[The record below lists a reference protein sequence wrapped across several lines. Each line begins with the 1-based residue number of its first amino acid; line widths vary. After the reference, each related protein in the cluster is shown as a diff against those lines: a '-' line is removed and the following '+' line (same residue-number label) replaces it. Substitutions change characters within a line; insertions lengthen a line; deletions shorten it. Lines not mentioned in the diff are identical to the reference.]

1 MDPPLDRSPRDSET
15 PVMRHEAARS
25 GSAVTRAKDRGRQL
39 LSPLAARVGL
49 SSAGSADG
57 HEVAQILAD
66 EAFGEKLA
74 SLAEELGRPK
84 RQVGAEAGAHL
95 REMSATHSAGTGAA
109 FRRFSQWLARAHDVY
124 VDEDSIAR
132 LRALDR
138 QHSLLFLFSHRSY
151 LDGALVPEVVASGRM
166 SMPFTFGGA
175 NLNFFP
181 MGSIASRSGVIFIKR
196 STSDIP
202 VYRQALRAYIA
213 QLLKNRSNLAWS
225 IEGGRTRTGK
235 LRPPAFGIMRY
246 VADAVC
252 ETDGVDALI
261 VPVSIVYDQLHEV
274 SMMTSEAKGA
284 QKRPEDLR
292 WLYRFAREQ
301 RHRLGRA
308 YVDFGEPISLSERLA
323 ELRADEAAA
332 PYAIER
338 IALESCH
345 RINRATPVT
354 ATAIVSMAILGED
367 RALSLAQVQA
377 TVAPIADYLAERGW
391 RVAGA
396 FHLKERETLRRTL
409 QELVASGVLVAYD
422 GGTETVWR
430 IAPDKHLV
438 AAFYRNT
445 AIHVFVDRAIG
456 ELALLA
462 AAESDS
468 GDVVAVAEAEALRLR
483 ELLKFDFFFAGR
495 HAFGADIDAELRGVA
510 DPSHTRRKADTAEL
524 RARLATTRPHVAHL
538 VLRPFIDAY
547 QVVADRLADLD
558 VPFSEAEFL
567 DDCVAV
573 GQQWALQGRIASD
586 ESVTLELFRTA
597 LRLAD
602 HRGLLNSETPDLGK
616 LRESFADEIAVT
628 TGRIDTIAE
637 FHRAG
642 RA

>member
-1 MDPPLDRSPRDSET
+1 MADT
-15 PVMRHEAARS
+15 AARS
-25 GSAVTRAKDRGRQL
+25 GSALARARGRGAKL
-39 LSPLAARVGL
+39 VLPLASKVGL
-49 SSAGSADG
+49 APAGAADG
-57 HEVAQILAD
+57 REVAQILAD

-74 SLAEELGRPK
+74 TLAEDLGRPT

-124 VDEDSIAR
+124 VDEESIAR

-151 LDGALVPEVVASGRM
+151 LDGALVPEVVAQGRM

-181 MGSIASRSGVIFIKR
+181 MGGIASRSGVIFIKR

-202 VYRQALRAYIA
+202 VYRQALRSYIA
-213 QLLKNRSNLAWS
+213 QLLKNKANLAWS

-246 VADAVC
+246 VCDAVT
-252 ETDGVDALI
+252 EADGVDALI

-274 SMMTSEAKGA
+274 AMMTSEAKGA

-301 RHRLGRA
+301 RQRLGRA
-308 YVDFGEPISLSERLA
+308 YVDFGEPISLAQRMA
-323 ELRADEAAA
+323 ELQADEAAA

-396 FHLKERETLRRTL
+396 FNLKERETLRRTL

-468 GDVVAVAEAEALRLR
+468 GDFRAVAEAEALRLR
-483 ELLKFDFFFAGR
+483 ELLKFDFFFSGR
-495 HAFGADIDAELRGVA
+495 HEFGSDIDAELRQVA
-510 DPSHTRRKADTAEL
+510 APSASRRKADAAEL
-524 RARLATTRPHVAHL
+524 RSRLASTRPHVAHL
-538 VLRPFIDAY
+538 VLRPFLDAY
-547 QVVADRLADLD
+547 HIVADRLADLD

-573 GQQWALQGRIASD
+573 GQQWSLQGRITSD
-586 ESVTLELFRTA
+586 ESVTLELFKTA

-602 HRGLLNSETPDLGK
+602 HRGLLESDAPDLDK
-616 LRESFADEIAVT
+616 RREAFADEIEQTMA
-628 TGRIDTIAE
+628 RIDTIAE

>member
-1 MDPPLDRSPRDSET
+1 
-15 PVMRHEAARS
+15 MRHEGARS
-25 GSAVTRAKDRGRQL
+25 GSAVTRAKERGRHL
-39 LSPLAARVGL
+39 LSPLAERVGL
-49 SSAGSADG
+49 APAGPADG

-74 SLAEELGRPK
+74 SLAEELGRPE

-95 REMSATHSAGTGAA
+95 REMAATHSAGTGAA

-196 STSDIP
+196 STSDLP
-202 VYRQALRAYIA
+202 VYRAALRAYIA

-308 YVDFGEPISLSERLA
+308 YVDFGEPISLSERMA

-495 HAFGADIDAELRGVA
+495 HEFGADIDAELRGVA
-510 DPSHTRRKADTAEL
+510 DPAHSRRKADTAEL

-547 QVVADRLADLD
+547 HIVADRLADLD

-586 ESVTLELFRTA
+586 ESVTLELFKTA

-602 HRGLLNSETPDLGK
+602 HRGLLNPETPDLDK

>member
-1 MDPPLDRSPRDSET
+1 MT
-15 PVMRHEAARS
+15 HEAARS
-25 GSAVTRAKDRGRQL
+25 RSAVARAKDRGRQL
-39 LSPLAARVGL
+39 LSPLTARVGL
-49 SSAGSADG
+49 APAGSTDG

-95 REMSATHSAGTGAA
+95 REMAATHSAGTGAA

-132 LRALDR
+132 LRVLDR

-196 STSDIP
+196 STADIP

-308 YVDFGEPISLSERLA
+308 YVDFGEPISLAERMA

-396 FHLKERETLRRTL
+396 FNLKERETLRRTL
-409 QELVASGVLVAYD
+409 QELVASGVLVSYD

-495 HAFGADIDAELRGVA
+495 HEFGADIDAELRGVA
-510 DPSHTRRKADTAEL
+510 DPAHGRRKADTAEL

-547 QVVADRLADLD
+547 HIVADRLADLD
-558 VPFSEAEFL
+558 VPYQEGEFL

-573 GQQWALQGRIASD
+573 GQQWALQGRITSD
-586 ESVTLELFRTA
+586 ESVSLELFKTA

-602 HRGLLNSETPDLGK
+602 HRGLLDSENPDLGR
-616 LRESFADEIAVT
+616 LREDFADEIAVT

>member
-1 MDPPLDRSPRDSET
+1 
-15 PVMRHEAARS
+15 MRHEAARS
-25 GSAVTRAKDRGRQL
+25 GSAVARAKDRGRQL

-49 SSAGSADG
+49 APAGSDEG
-57 HEVAQILAD
+57 REVAQILAD

-84 RQVGAEAGAHL
+84 RQVGAEAGAYL

-202 VYRQALRAYIA
+202 VYRQALRTYIA
-213 QLLKNRSNLAWS
+213 QLLKNRANLAWS

-308 YVDFGEPISLSERLA
+308 YVDFGEPISLSERMA

-338 IALESCH
+338 IALETCH

-468 GDVVAVAEAEALRLR
+468 GDIVAVAEAEALRLR

-495 HAFGADIDAELRGVA
+495 HEFGADIDAELRGVA
-510 DPSHTRRKADTAEL
+510 DPAHSRRKADTAEL

-547 QVVADRLADLD
+547 QIVADRLADLD
-558 VPFSEAEFL
+558 VPFREAEFL

-586 ESVTLELFRTA
+586 ESVTLELFKTA

-602 HRGLLNSETPDLGK
+602 HRGLLDSETPDLHR
-616 LRESFADEIAVT
+616 LRENFADEIAVT

>member
-1 MDPPLDRSPRDSET
+1 MTHQAPRT
-15 PVMRHEAARS
+15 
-25 GSAVTRAKDRGRQL
+25 GSAVTRAKGRGKQL
-39 LSPLAARVGL
+39 LAPLTTRVGL
-49 SSAGSADG
+49 ASPDPADG

-74 SLAEELGRPK
+74 SLAEDLGRPK

-124 VDEDSIAR
+124 IDEDSIAR

-166 SMPFTFGGA
+166 STPFTFGGA

-202 VYRQALRAYIA
+202 VYRQALRSYIA

-252 ETDGVDALI
+252 EADGVDALI

-292 WLYRFAREQ
+292 WLYKFAREQ

-308 YVDFGEPISLSERLA
+308 YVDFGEPISLAARMA
-323 ELRADEAAA
+323 ELHADESAA

-396 FHLKERETLRRTL
+396 FNLKERETLRRTL

-422 GGTETVWR
+422 GGTETVWH

-468 GDVVAVAEAEALRLR
+468 GDIVAVAEAEALRLR
-483 ELLKFDFFFAGR
+483 ELLKFDFFFSGR
-495 HAFGADIDAELRGVA
+495 HEFGADIVAELRGVA
-510 DPSHTRRKADTAEL
+510 DPTRDRRKSDTAEL

-538 VLRPFIDAY
+538 VLRPFLDAY
-547 QVVADRLADLD
+547 HVVADRLADLD
-558 VPFSEAEFL
+558 VPFSEPEFL
-567 DDCVAV
+567 DDCIAV
-573 GQQWALQGRIASD
+573 GQQWALQGRITSD

-602 HRGLLNSETPDLGK
+602 HRGLLDSETPDLHK
-616 LRESFADEIAVT
+616 LRHAFADEIAMT
-628 TGRIDTIAE
+628 TARVDTIAE

>member
-1 MDPPLDRSPRDSET
+1 
-15 PVMRHEAARS
+15 MRHEGARS
-25 GSAVTRAKDRGRQL
+25 GSAVTRAKERGRHL
-39 LSPLAARVGL
+39 LSPLAERVGL
-49 SSAGSADG
+49 APAGPADG

-74 SLAEELGRPK
+74 SLAEELGRPE

-95 REMSATHSAGTGAA
+95 REMAATHSAGTGAA

-202 VYRQALRAYIA
+202 VYRAALRAYIA

-308 YVDFGEPISLSERLA
+308 YVDFGEPISLSERMA
-323 ELRADEAAA
+323 ELRADESAA

-495 HAFGADIDAELRGVA
+495 HEFGADIDAELRGVA
-510 DPSHTRRKADTAEL
+510 DPAHSRRKADTAEL

-547 QVVADRLADLD
+547 HIVADRLADLD

-586 ESVTLELFRTA
+586 ESVTLELFKTA

-602 HRGLLNSETPDLGK
+602 HRGLLNPETPDLDK

>member
-1 MDPPLDRSPRDSET
+1 MSDR
-15 PVMRHEAARS
+15 AARR
-25 GSAVTRAKDRGRQL
+25 GSPAERAKDRGLRL
-39 LSPLAARVGL
+39 LAPIATKVGL
-49 SSAGSADG
+49 APTGASDSR
-57 HEVAQILAD
+57 EVAQLLAD
-66 EAFGEKLA
+66 EAFGEKLTD
-74 SLAEELGRPK
+74 LAEELGRPK

-166 SMPFTFGGA
+166 ATPYTFGGA

-181 MGSIASRSGVIFIKR
+181 MGGIASRSGVIFIKR

-213 QLLKNRSNLAWS
+213 QHLKNKSNLAWS

-246 VADAVC
+246 VADAV
-252 ETDGVDALI
+252 EAADGVDALI

-292 WLYRFAREQ
+292 WLYKFAREQ
-301 RHRLGRA
+301 SNRLGRA
-308 YVDFGEPISLSERLA
+308 YVDFGEPISLAERMA
-323 ELRADEAAA
+323 ELKADEAAA

-338 IALESCH
+338 IALEACH

-377 TVAPIADYLAERGW
+377 TVAPIADYLSERGW

-396 FHLKERETLRRTL
+396 FDLKERETLRRTL
-409 QELVASGVLVAYD
+409 QELVGSGVLVSYD

-445 AIHVFVDRAIG
+445 AIHVFVDRGIG

-468 GDVVAVAEAEALRLR
+468 GDIRAVAEAEALRLR

-495 HAFGADIDAELRGVA
+495 HEFGADIDAELRAVA
-510 DPSHTRRKADTAEL
+510 DPSSSRRKADTAEL
-524 RARLATTRPHVAHL
+524 RARLAATRPHVAHL
-538 VLRPFIDAY
+538 VLRPFLDAY
-547 QVVADRLADLD
+547 HIVADRLADLD

-567 DDCVAV
+567 DDCIAV
-573 GQQWALQGRIASD
+573 GQQWALQGRITSD
-586 ESVTLELFRTA
+586 ESVTLELFKTA

-602 HRGLLNSETPDLGK
+602 HRGLLDAETPDLVK
-616 LRESFADEIAVT
+616 LRHNFEDEISAT
-628 TGRIDTIAE
+628 IARIDTIAE